1 MNGQTVFSREGTTQ
15 GDPLSLVFYAL
26 ATIPLIKA
34 CRVQGLSREVW
45 YAADATRGGRLLLLR
60 TWWDNLVA
68 KGPRYGYFP
77 NGMKTWLVVKSD
89 LYETA
94 ADIFAGTGV
103 QITTQGR
110 RHLGAAL
117 GCRSFVES
125 FVSDQVNKWVEELRT
140 LSRIATCHP

>member
-1 MNGQTVFSREGTTQ
+1 M
-15 GDPLSLVFYAL
+15 
-26 ATIPLIKA
+26 
-34 CRVQGLSREVW
+34 
-45 YAADATRGGRLLLLR
+45 
-60 TWWDNLVA
+60 A